1 MSSEQI
7 ALPQEAYGAYTDFEA
22 SCIKLMQLLAKVLDD
37 PAKIREKKRLATQ
50 TLSTMSIMRISLIHP
65 ILPGQGRNLVS

>member
-1 MSSEQI
+1 
-7 ALPQEAYGAYTDFEA
+7 
-22 SCIKLMQLLAKVLDD
+22 MQLLAKVLDD